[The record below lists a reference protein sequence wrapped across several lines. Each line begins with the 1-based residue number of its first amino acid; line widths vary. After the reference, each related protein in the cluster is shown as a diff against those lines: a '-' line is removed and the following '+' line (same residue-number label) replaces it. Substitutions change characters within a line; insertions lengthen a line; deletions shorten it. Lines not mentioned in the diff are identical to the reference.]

1 MNAFHADIQRF
12 YALGKKASMPEEF
25 TKLVAIDIATYSEIA
40 KAAGIKVD

>member
-1 MNAFHADIQRF
+1 MHSMPISRRF

-25 TKLVAIDIATYSEIA
+25 TKFVAIDIATYSEIA

>member
-1 MNAFHADIQRF
+1 MSISRRF

-25 TKLVAIDIATYSEIA
+25 TKLVTIDIATYSEIA

>member
-1 MNAFHADIQRF
+1 
-12 YALGKKASMPEEF
+12 MPEEF